1 MRFSEGTTLG
11 IRHRLICLYNREIQ
25 YRVSFNL
32 PVSPAGR
39 CLMKELPSTIPENDP
54 GALWSLQI
62 ELLGIAE
69 SLLGPRDTSRKIYPP
84 QFLAAGPNVRHT
96 PNQDGAFVEMSLNA
110 RKYWPSVVF
119 EMAHETV
126 HLLDPT
132 LLGQSNYLE
141 EGVAV
146 VFSILVQPT
155 YQIENVQYPTAGP
168 YFDALSLVH
177 RLPGNPITSARLFRD
192 QVGPLSEASPE
203 ELARLFPSVDSGTLQ
218 KLAEKF
224 AGINR

>member
-1 MRFSEGTTLG
+1 
-11 IRHRLICLYNREIQ
+11 
-25 YRVSFNL
+25 
-32 PVSPAGR
+32 
-39 CLMKELPSTIPENDP
+39 
-54 GALWSLQI
+54 
-62 ELLGIAE
+62 
-69 SLLGPRDTSRKIYPP
+69 
-84 QFLAAGPNVRHT
+84 
-96 PNQDGAFVEMSLNA
+96 
-110 RKYWPSVVF
+110 
-119 EMAHETV
+119 MAHETV

-141 EGVAV
+141 EGVAIL
-146 VFSILVQPT
+146 FSMLVQPT

-192 QVGPLSEASPE
+192 QVGPLSEASSE
-203 ELARLFPSVDSGTLQ
+203 ELSRLFPSVDSGTLK

>member
-1 MRFSEGTTLG
+1 MRFSKGTTLG
-11 IRHRLICLYNREIQ
+11 TRHRLICLYNREIQ

-84 QFLAAGPNVRHT
+84 QFLAGGPNVRHT